1 MASIEKRR
9 RAGRMRWYARY
20 RTPDGKQCVKVF
32 GRKLDAER
40 YLVSVESSKL
50 IGAYI
55 DPALSR
61 LFVGD
66 WARRWLDGQ
75 AHLKPSTLERYRGIV
90 VADIEPKW
98 KSVKLAD
105 VSHSDVQMWVSQ
117 LSKSRAPATVRKV
130 YRVLSLILASA
141 VMDGRL
147 VRNPAAGVNLPRV
160 VKAEQRYLTHDQV
173 ASLADACVTP
183 SQLSKHRRWDERE
196 DASAR
201 LIVLF
206 LAYTGVRWG
215 ELAAL
220 RVGRIDFLRRRAL
233 IAESV
238 TVVRGAHVW
247 GTPKGHERREVP
259 IPRFL
264 VDELCAHVQ
273 GKGPKDL
280 VFAGVRGG
288 GALRSQIFRRACF
301 DEAAASIGLPSLHPH
316 ELRHTAASLAI
327 ASGADVKVIQQML
340 GHASAAMTLDQY
352 GHLFGDRLDE
362 VADAMDAARRFASG

>member
-32 GRKLDAER
+32 GRKLDAKR

-50 IGAYI
+50 TGAYI

-75 AHLKPSTLERYRGIV
+75 AHLKPSTLERYRGLV

-105 VSHSDVQMWVSQ
+105 VSHSDVQRWVSQ

-183 SQLSKHRRWDERE
+183 RPSSRAAVDPSSAGARRSRQ
-196 DASAR
+196 SAPSPQEVRKTLIKGRDRPTPSNGETAGQGHDRPDRRMSELRVSRTR
-201 LIVLF
+201 LIGRL
-206 LAYTGVRWG
+206 VRRLCPVPSATVRSRPLTCG
-215 ELAAL
+215 NVELK
-220 RVGRIDFLRRRAL
+220 I
-233 IAESV
+233 
-238 TVVRGAHVW
+238 
-247 GTPKGHERREVP
+247 
-259 IPRFL
+259 
-264 VDELCAHVQ
+264 
-273 GKGPKDL
+273 
-280 VFAGVRGG
+280 
-288 GALRSQIFRRACF
+288 
-301 DEAAASIGLPSLHPH
+301 IGW
-316 ELRHTAASLAI
+316 
-327 ASGADVKVIQQML
+327 
-340 GHASAAMTLDQY
+340 
-352 GHLFGDRLDE
+352 
-362 VADAMDAARRFASG
+362 

>member
-1 MASIEKRR
+1 MVART
-9 RAGRMRWYARY
+9 AGCA
-20 RTPDGKQCVKVF
+20 
-32 GRKLDAER
+32 
-40 YLVSVESSKL
+40 
-50 IGAYI
+50 
-55 DPALSR
+55 
-61 LFVGD
+61 
-66 WARRWLDGQ
+66 
-75 AHLKPSTLERYRGIV
+75 
-90 VADIEPKW
+90 VAD
-98 KSVKLAD
+98 
-105 VSHSDVQMWVSQ
+105 
-117 LSKSRAPATVRKV
+117 APVRG
-130 YRVLSLILASA
+130 RSLE
-141 VMDGRL
+141 GR
-147 VRNPAAGVNLPRV
+147 
-160 VKAEQRYLTHDQV
+160 
-173 ASLADACVTP
+173 
-183 SQLSKHRRWDERE
+183 SKHRRWDERE

-247 GTPKGHERREVP
+247 GTPKGHERREAP

-264 VDELCAHVQ
+264 VDELYAHVQ
-273 GKGPKDL
+273 GKGPQDL

-288 GALRSQIFRRACF
+288 GALRSQIFRRGCF
-301 DEAAASIGLPSLHPH
+301 DQAAAAIGVPSLRPH

-362 VADAMDAARRFASG
+362 VADAMDAARRSASG

>member
-1 MASIEKRR
+1 
-9 RAGRMRWYARY
+9 
-20 RTPDGKQCVKVF
+20 
-32 GRKLDAER
+32 
-40 YLVSVESSKL
+40 
-50 IGAYI
+50 
-55 DPALSR
+55 
-61 LFVGD
+61 
-66 WARRWLDGQ
+66 
-75 AHLKPSTLERYRGIV
+75 

-105 VSHSDVQMWVSQ
+105 VSHSDVQRWVSQ

-130 YRVLSLILASA
+130 HRVLSLILASA
-141 VMDGRL
+141 VKDGRL
-147 VRNPAAGVNLPRV
+147 VRNPAVGVNLPRV
-160 VKAEQRYLTHDQV
+160 VKAEQRYLTHEQV
-173 ASLADACVTP
+173 AALADACVTP
-183 SQLSKHRRWDERE
+183 SELSKHRRWDERE
-196 DASAR
+196 NAPAR

-220 RVGRIDFLRRRAL
+220 RVSRIDFLRRRAL

-238 TVVRGAHVW
+238 TIVRGAQVW

-259 IPRFL
+259 LPRFL
-264 VDELCAHVQ
+264 VDELSAHVR
-273 GKGPKDL
+273 GKEPEDL
-280 VFAGVRGG
+280 VFAGVRGR
-288 GALRSQIFRRACF
+288 GALRSQIFRRGCF
-301 DEAAASIGLPSLHPH
+301 DRAAATIGTPSLRPH

-362 VADAMDAARRFASG
+362 VADAMDAARLTASG